1 MTHNNQTVINL
12 WGKVLNEVE
21 NDTEFMCDVN
31 QAAEKAANLAAFQM
45 RESLIREEVL
55 HRMQE
60 KVWHHME
67 SEG

>member
-21 NDTEFMCDVN
+21 NDTEFMCDVD
-31 QAAEKAANLAAFQM
+31 QAAEKSANLAAFQM

-60 KVWHHME
+60 KVWHRME

>member
-21 NDTEFMCDVN
+21 NDTEFMCDVD
-31 QAAEKAANLAAFQM
+31 QAAEKATNLAAFQM
-45 RESLIREEVL
+45 RESLILEEVL

-60 KVWHHME
+60 KVWHRME